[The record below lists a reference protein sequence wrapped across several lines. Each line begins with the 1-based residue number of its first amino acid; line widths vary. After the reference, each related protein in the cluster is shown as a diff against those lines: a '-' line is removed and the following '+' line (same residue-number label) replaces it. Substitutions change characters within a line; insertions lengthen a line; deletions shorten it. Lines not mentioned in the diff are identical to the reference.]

1 MFPRWFAQEYLE
13 ADKGTPPAGGAG
25 GAGEADDK
33 GKGDDKGKADD
44 TSSKS
49 TQAGGGKTG
58 GDDEARF
65 TQSDVDRLIA
75 QRLNEEKEREK
86 RRTAEARRAAEAAA
100 ASRSGEWEAVAKE
113 RERDLAEK
121 EAELEEL
128 RKDLAQKSL
137 DSIRVRVAMRHKL
150 PEALVLRLVGTD
162 EASIERD
169 ARELAKLIAPPKA
182 PDTEAGVNGKGTS
195 EERAAKHT
203 EDILRKTGRYAPL

>member
-1 MFPRWFAQEYLE
+1 MFPRWFAQTYLE
-13 ADKGTPPAGGAG
+13 ADKGTPPAGG
-25 GAGEADDK
+25 GE
-33 GKGDDKGKADD
+33 GDDKD
-44 TSSKS
+44 TPKDGDKS
-49 TQAGGGKTG
+49 PKTTPTGGGKAG
-58 GDDEARF
+58 EDDDRKF
-65 TQSDVDRLIA
+65 TQSDVDRLIQ

-113 RERDLAEK
+113 RERELAEK

-150 PEALVLRLVGTD
+150 PEALVLRLQGTD

-195 EERAAKHT
+195 EERAKAHT

>member
-1 MFPRWFAQEYLE
+1 VSATETKDATKTSDAE
-13 ADKGTPPAGGAG
+13 
-25 GAGEADDK
+25 
-33 GKGDDKGKADD
+33 GDDKGKAED

-58 GDDEARF
+58 GDDEAKF
-65 TQSDVDRLIA
+65 TQSDVDRLIQ

-86 RRTAEARRAAEAAA
+86 RRTAAARREADAAA

-150 PEALVLRLVGTD
+150 PEALVLRLQGTD

-182 PDTEAGVNGKGTS
+182 PDTEVGVNGKGSS
-195 EERAAKHT
+195 EERAVAHT
-203 EDILRKTGRYAPL
+203 KDVLNKSGRYAPL